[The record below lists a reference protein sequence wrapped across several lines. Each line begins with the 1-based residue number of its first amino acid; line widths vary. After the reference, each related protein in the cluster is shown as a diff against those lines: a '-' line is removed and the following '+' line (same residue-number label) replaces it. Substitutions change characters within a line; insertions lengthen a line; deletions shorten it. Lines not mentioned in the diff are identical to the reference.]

1 MLDGID
7 WPDIAAPLWFVT
19 VWCGY
24 VAFADLPR
32 RGRNTLMARM
42 HQYRH
47 AWMCRML
54 VRDNRIV
61 DTQIVSLLVQNIS
74 FFASSTIL
82 IVGGL
87 VAVLGSREQ
96 AMSLLAEIPIVARTS
111 QMLWDVKILL
121 LVVVFVYAFFKFTW
135 SLRQFNYVAILIGA
149 APVELAACPPGE
161 AARYAERAARV
172 ASRAADHF
180 NRAMRAYY
188 FGLAALSW
196 FIQPYLFILLT
207 AWVTVV
213 VYRREFRSN
222 TVELLG
228 PVDEPIVGEPTT
240 DEHRAGQRSTLSP
253 ASIASTQATRLGKS

>member
-1 MLDGID
+1 MLDDIG
-7 WPDIAAPLWFVT
+7 WPDIAAPLFFIL

-42 HQYRH
+42 HQYRQ
-47 AWMCRML
+47 AWMRRML

-87 VAVLGSREQ
+87 AAVMGAREQ
-96 AMSLLAEIPIVARTS
+96 AMSVLAEIPLIAPTS
-111 QMLWDVKILL
+111 PVLWDMKILL
-121 LVVVFVYAFFKFTW
+121 LILVFVYAFFKFTW
-135 SLRQFNYVAILIGA
+135 SLRQFNYVAILIGS
-149 APVELAACPPGE
+149 APILDRVQEPGPE
-161 AARYAERAARV
+161 ALDFADRSARV

-207 AWVTVV
+207 AWVAVV
-213 VYRREFRSN
+213 VYRREFRSR

-228 PVDEPIVGEPTT
+228 TVDAPIGGEPIVRPV
-240 DEHRAGQRSTLSP
+240 P
-253 ASIASTQATRLGKS
+253 ADPATVTPRR